1 MLLAELHGKA
11 IAEAQNNEDCL
22 TSCVFGH
29 LRYLPPTVFWE
40 EFLANAIG
48 IPVDGESNS
57 LIEVLGKQQI
67 RISSYSTVRV
77 LSWPTHPKFGEPD
90 LALVFIGEGMRPLVL
105 FIEAKLWAEKSGS
118 EENDHSSYTASDS

>member
-1 MLLAELHGKA
+1 M
-11 IAEAQNNEDCL
+11 CL
-22 TSCVFGH
+22 GTFDIS
-29 LRYLPPTVFWE
+29 PPTVFWE

-48 IPVDGESNS
+48 IPVGGESNS

-90 LALVFIGEGMRPLVL
+90 LALVFMGEGMRPLVL
-105 FIEAKLWAEKSGS
+105 FIEAKLWSEKSGR
-118 EENDHSSYTASDS
+118 EENDQLARYLRAIHDLSSFSPRLPESARLSLSST